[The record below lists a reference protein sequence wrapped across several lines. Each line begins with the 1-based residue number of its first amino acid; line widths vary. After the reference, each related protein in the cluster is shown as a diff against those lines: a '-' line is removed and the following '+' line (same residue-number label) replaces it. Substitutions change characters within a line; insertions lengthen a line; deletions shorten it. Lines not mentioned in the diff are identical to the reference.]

1 MRGRDAAHDLTL
13 LTEAALAAGPIAL
26 RYWKQSPQVWEKPGQ
41 GPVTEADFAV
51 NTALRDHLRT
61 ARPDYG
67 WLSEEDPDTTDR
79 LSAKRLFVID
89 PIDGTRA
96 FIAGETSF
104 ALSMAVVEAGQAIA
118 GVVYLPAMDA
128 LYAADMQ
135 GPARKNGVPIRA
147 TARADITGATLL
159 TSKPNLM
166 AAHWPGGVPDL
177 KTSFRSSLAYR
188 LALVA
193 EGRFDGMLTLRDS
206 WEWDV
211 AAGGLIASRAGAV
224 VTDRNNSR
232 LIYNAPHPQTAG
244 IIAAAPGLH
253 AALIAKLL
261 V

>member
-1 MRGRDAAHDLTL
+1 MRARDAALDLAL

-51 NTALRDHLRT
+51 NAALRAHLRA
-61 ARPDYG
+61 ARPAYG
-67 WLSEEDPDTTDR
+67 WLSEEDPDTIDR
-79 LSAKRLFVID
+79 LSAERLFIID

-104 ALSMAVVEAGQAIA
+104 ALSLAVVEAGQAIA
-118 GVVYLPAMDA
+118 GVVYLPALDA
-128 LYAADMQ
+128 LYAADMH
-135 GPARKNGVPIRA
+135 GPARKNGTLIAA
-147 TARADITGATLL
+147 TARAEITGASVL
-159 TSKPNLM
+159 TSKPNLA

-188 LALVA
+188 LCLVA
-193 EGRFDGMLTLRDS
+193 EGRFDAMLTLRDS

-211 AAGGLIASRAGAV
+211 AAGGLIASRAGAIV
-224 VTDRNNSR
+224 SDRRNSPPV
-232 LIYNAPHPQTAG
+232 YNAPHPQTAG
-244 IIAAAPGLH
+244 IIAAGPSLH

-261 V
+261 A